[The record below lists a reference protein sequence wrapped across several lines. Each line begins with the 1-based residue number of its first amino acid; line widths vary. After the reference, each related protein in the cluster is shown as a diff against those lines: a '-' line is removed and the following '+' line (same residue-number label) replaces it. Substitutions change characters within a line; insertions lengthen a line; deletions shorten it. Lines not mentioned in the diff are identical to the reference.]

1 MSTSSAVTRG
11 IKIEVESQ
19 FDAARSRPHES
30 QWFYVYSIRITNE
43 SAETVQ
49 LLSRHWIIHDSAG
62 KVEEVRGPGVVGR
75 QPVLDPGEEF
85 EYSSG
90 CPLGTSFGTMHGTYQ
105 MIETRTGESFDVEIA
120 PFALGEPHSI
130 N

>member
-11 IKIEVESQ
+11 IKIEVESR
-19 FDAARSRPHES
+19 FDAARSRPRES
-30 QWFYVYSIRITNE
+30 QWFYVYSIRITNA

-49 LLSRHWIIHDSAG
+49 LLSRHWIIHDADG

-105 MIETRTGESFDVEIA
+105 MIATRTGEAFDVEIA

>member
-1 MSTSSAVTRG
+1 MTTSSAVTRG

-19 FDAARSRPHES
+19 YDASRSRPRES
-30 QWFYVYSIRITNE
+30 QWFYVYTIRITNGSE
-43 SAETVQ
+43 ETVQ
-49 LLSRHWIIHDSAG
+49 LLSRHWIIHDARG

-75 QPVLDPGEEF
+75 QPVLDPGEAF

-90 CPLGTSFGTMHGTYQ
+90 CPLQTSFGTMHGTYQ
-105 MIETRTGESFDVEIA
+105 MIATRTGEPFDVEIA
-120 PFALGEPHSI
+120 PFALGEPNSI